1 MSHQIRLTIDTWHAN
16 RAEGLTQLN
25 RICPNL
31 MVVNAQDRFELNH
44 QARDYTLH
52 EIPSVARLLNHPAV
66 SSLVVMRTDG
76 QVLLEHY
83 KNGNDRD
90 TVFSVQSSTKA
101 IGYLLLNRALKAGKI
116 KLDDPVEHYIPE
128 IGSGFRGRTVTDVA
142 AMAVHHNVA
151 ELAAYTGD
159 PEALEMFDRD
169 ERVIGLARNDERE
182 TLRQFIHVIEAAG
195 ENGSNVWDGEI
206 ANYATINT
214 SVLGLML
221 EKAMQTPLASQVR
234 ELLHEVEGENPIFI
248 GTDYDG
254 TPVIG
259 ASMLMTTLDFARYGR
274 LLIADKDQVLYD
286 RSAAETDGQSVP
298 ADLAYIDSR
307 YYKSAIHNEFGIGH
321 SGWAGQL
328 IWADP
333 QSEIVVAMNG
343 QVASELPAPFEHFQ
357 MQYQG
362 AIELVQHLRA

>member
-1 MSHQIRLTIDTWHAN
+1 MSHINRLTIDSWQAN
-16 RAEGLTQLN
+16 RAEGLTQIH

-31 MVVNAQDRFELNH
+31 MVVNAQDKFALNH

-76 QVLLEHY
+76 RVLLEHY
-83 KNGNDRD
+83 NRGNDRD

-101 IGYLLLNRALKAGKI
+101 IGYLLLNRALQGGKI
-116 KLDDPVEHYIPE
+116 RLDDKVEQYIPE
-128 IGSGFRGRTVTDVA
+128 IGSGFRGRSVADVA

-151 ELAAYTGD
+151 ELAAYTGE
-159 PEALEMFDRD
+159 PEALEMFNRD
-169 ERVIGLARNDERE
+169 ERVAGLQRNDTRE
-182 TLRQFIHVIEAAG
+182 TLRQFIHSIEAAG
-195 ENGSNVWDGEI
+195 DHGSNAWDGEI

-214 SVLGLML
+214 SVLGLIL
-221 EKAMQTPLASQVR
+221 ENATQIPLVAQVR
-234 ELLHEVEGENPIFI
+234 ELLHQIGGENPIFI
-248 GTDYDG
+248 GTDFEG

-259 ASMLMTTLDFARYGR
+259 ASMLMSTLDFARYGR
-274 LLIADKDQVLYD
+274 LLIADKDQVLED
-286 RSAAETDGQSVP
+286 RVAAKREGQPVP
-298 ADLAYIDSR
+298 AELTFVDSR

-328 IWADP
+328 VWADP
-333 QSEIVVAMNG
+333 QSDVVVAMNG
-343 QVASELPAPFEHFQ
+343 QVGSELPAPFEHFQ

-362 AIELVQHLRA
+362 AIELVQQLR